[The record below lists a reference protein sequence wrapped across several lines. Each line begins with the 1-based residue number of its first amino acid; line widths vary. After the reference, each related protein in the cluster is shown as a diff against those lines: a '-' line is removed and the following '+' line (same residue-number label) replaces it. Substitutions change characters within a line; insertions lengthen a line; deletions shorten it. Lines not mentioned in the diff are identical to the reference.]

1 MTKTAAGDGEAV
13 AGTIGVRG
21 LLYFDFRTLPAGY
34 ALVRE
39 HGNTERPNNPT
50 MVYSWRI
57 DLAGTLCQS
66 CSNREGRVVTL
77 AASTGC
83 TKRKCSFNS
92 VLDVTVQMPLVVPHA
107 NVVSSLSDV
116 VNASDGDGYLSDNDA
131 DEGEEEVDFT
141 SVILSEIW
149 RVDYKG
155 GQRLYRVQYDDK
167 SKKDV
172 VADRFDNNGNANDRQ
187 TVNDWRALCEEN
199 GKTSPWPRPENS
211 KVIFPPIINARML
224 PSSFMSPY
232 YMRFFLRRHFCFQNQ
247 HFRGDKV
254 LQFNKKKRKRSTE
267 GEIDDEEGEQE
278 AAEQGSSR
286 GSSQHSSQ
294 QDIYD
299 SLVEALPPG
308 HVFTSSKSA
317 QLWERAY
324 QQTVTQLQAGR
335 TRTRHGNRT

>member
-1 MTKTAAGDGEAV
+1 M
-13 AGTIGVRG
+13 
-21 LLYFDFRTLPAGY
+21 
-34 ALVRE
+34 
-39 HGNTERPNNPT
+39 N
-50 MVYSWRI
+50 
-57 DLAGTLCQS
+57 
-66 CSNREGRVVTL
+66 
-77 AASTGC
+77 
-83 TKRKCSFNS
+83 
-92 VLDVTVQMPLVVPHA
+92 VTVQMPLVVPRA
-107 NVVSSLSDV
+107 NVAVSSSV
-116 VNASDGDGYLSDNDA
+116 GESTCIVNASDGDGYQSENEGDL
-131 DEGEEEVDFT
+131 DEGEVDFT

-149 RVDYKG
+149 RVDFKG

-172 VADRFDNNGNANDRQ
+172 VADRFDSNGNANDCQ

-278 AAEQGSSR
+278 AAEQGSSSR
-286 GSSQHSSQ
+286 GNSQ

-299 SLVEALPPG
+299 SLVEALPSG
-308 HVFTSSKSA
+308 HLLTSSKSA